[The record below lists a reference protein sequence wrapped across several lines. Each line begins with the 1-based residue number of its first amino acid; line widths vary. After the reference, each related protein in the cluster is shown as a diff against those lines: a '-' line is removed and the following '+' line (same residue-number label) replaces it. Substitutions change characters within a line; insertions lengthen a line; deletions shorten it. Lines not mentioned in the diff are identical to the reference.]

1 MGRRTWWA
9 QIALLSLRA
18 LPILLSGRV
27 LEAQSA
33 AASDSLVVTLLG
45 TGTPNPRIAHLGPST
60 LVEAGGKRLLFD
72 AGRGTTIRLEQAG
85 IRTASVTA
93 TFLTHLHSD
102 HVNGLP
108 DVWLTGWLPPFGGR
122 ATPVR
127 LYGPTG
133 TRELARGLETA
144 FAADLRIRS
153 AEEGLPRAG
162 VAFEVTEFARDTT
175 VFEESGV
182 RVRAFLVDHGG
193 QIKPALGYRVD
204 YAGRSV
210 VISGDTRYSPN
221 LVANARGADVVVHEV
236 AMAPAEIADRPPV
249 RYILSI
255 HTAPADVARVF
266 TQVRPRLAVLTHLAI
281 PANPGG
287 RALTPADVLAETRR
301 GYAGAMELGE
311 DLMRISVTD
320 SVRVRRGPGASPT
333 RP

>member
-1 MGRRTWWA
+1 MGRRTWWVRFA
-9 QIALLSLRA
+9 TLLLLA
-18 LPILLSGRV
+18 LPILPPSRV
-27 LEAQSA
+27 LAAQSA
-33 AASDSLVVTLLG
+33 TTSDSLVVTLLG

-122 ATPVR
+122 AAPVR

-133 TRELARGLETA
+133 TREMARGLELA

-162 VAFEVTEFARDTT
+162 VAFQVTEFERDTT
-175 VFEESGV
+175 VFEEGGV

-193 QIKPALGYRVD
+193 QIKPAFGYRVE

-210 VISGDTRYSPN
+210 VLSGDTRYSPN
-221 LVANARGADVVVHEV
+221 LVANARGADVVIHEV

-249 RYILSI
+249 RYILSV
-255 HTAPADVARVF
+255 HTEPADVARVF
-266 TQVRPRLAVLTHLAI
+266 TQARPRLAVLTHLAS
-281 PANPGG
+281 PPNPGG
-287 RALTPADVLAETRR
+287 RALTPADILTETRR
-301 GYAGAMELGE
+301 GYAGALELGE

-320 SVRVRRGPGASPT
+320 SIRVRRWQGVGRASP
-333 RP
+333 